1 MVDSASERQ
10 ATPEAGL
17 SAEEFQAV
25 PPMLNDLACRQ
36 CTTKSAFN
44 THGDAARGRLCSLVH
59 FAKAA
64 LQCCSGHP
72 THAPLGLVRTKNGT
86 AAAGSSNNAQAAHR
100 FACTCNA

>member
-1 MVDSASERQ
+1 MGEFGAERL
-10 ATPEAGL
+10 ATPNVGL
-17 SAEEFQAV
+17 SAEGVEGV
-25 PPMLNDLACRQ
+25 PPMLKDLACRHG
-36 CTTKSAFN
+36 TTKSAFN